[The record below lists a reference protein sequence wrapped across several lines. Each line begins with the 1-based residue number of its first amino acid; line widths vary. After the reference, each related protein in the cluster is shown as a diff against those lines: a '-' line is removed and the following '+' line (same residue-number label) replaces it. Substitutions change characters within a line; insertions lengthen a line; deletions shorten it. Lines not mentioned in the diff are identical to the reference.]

1 MAEPVSKVGSSRKPG
16 KPKGLPKSGGRAKG
30 VPNKA
35 TVSIKEAAR
44 EYTEAALQTLVSVMK
59 DDEAPHAAK
68 VSAANSILDRGYGKA
83 STVISGDEDGN
94 PAEIVHHILLEGVSA
109 NG

>member
-1 MAEPVSKVGSSRKPG
+1 MTEPVSKVGSARKG
-16 KPKGLPKSGGRAKG
+16 GRPKGLPKSGGRAKG

-44 EYTEAALQTLVSVMK
+44 EYTDAALKTLVSVMQ
-59 DDEAPHAAK
+59 DAEAPHAAK

-83 STVISGDEDGN
+83 STVITGDEDGG
-94 PAEIVHHILLEGVSA
+94 AVKVATRIEIVGFHG
-109 NG
+109 